1 MFSVRTLPSVN
12 VHASMAK
19 TVRSMAT
26 KTLKEGDRVPS
37 VTFKARVRDDA
48 IGGSNPF
55 KWKDITSA
63 DLFANKRVVLFS
75 LPGGTAR
82 PFLVLLLSIKRH
94 YIL

>member
-1 MFSVRTLPSVN
+1 MFAARALPSVS

-19 TVRSMAT
+19 TVRSMAS
-26 KTLKEGDRVPS
+26 KALKEGDRVPA

-75 LPGGTAR
+75 LPGGTSH
-82 PFLVLLLSIKRH
+82 PFLLSLLSIKRH
-94 YIL
+94 FIL